1 MTESTA
7 LEVDPTNTGQAR
19 AWDGDEGSYWAA
31 HAERFDRGVAAY
43 HDTFMAAA
51 GIASGERVLDI
62 GCGTGQTTRDAARAA
77 SEGSALGVDLSVRMI
92 ELARGLATDAGIG
105 NATFEQAD
113 AQIHPF
119 TAGSF
124 DATIS
129 RTGTMFFGDP
139 QAAFANIAQA
149 VRQGGRLTMLVWQGL
164 ESNEWIRELS
174 GALAAGRDLPTPP
187 VGAPGPFALADP
199 DRVRNLLSSAGY
211 SGVELEALHARIWFG
226 SDPDDA
232 HPFVLG
238 LMGWMLEGLDPSGRE
253 RALDALR
260 ATVNAHSTSDGVT
273 FASGAWLIRA
283 RRG

>member
-1 MTESTA
+1 MEVLTCSST
-7 LEVDPTNTGQAR
+7 LVD
-19 AWDGDEGSYWAA
+19 
-31 HAERFDRGVAAY
+31 
-43 HDTFMAAA
+43 
-51 GIASGERVLDI
+51 IASGRER
-62 GCGTGQTTRDAARAA
+62 
-77 SEGSALGVDLSVRMI
+77 ALRVDVQEGVDRTVNASNAVEMGLS
-92 ELARGLATDAGIG
+92 GLDRADLFAG
-105 NATFEQAD
+105 QA
-113 AQIHPF
+113 
-119 TAGSF
+119 
-124 DATIS
+124 
-129 RTGTMFFGDP
+129 
-139 QAAFANIAQA
+139 
-149 VRQGGRLTMLVWQGL
+149 
-164 ESNEWIRELS
+164 IRELS